1 MVKKVRLKCLP
12 YMNNNLPVEAKH
24 KVIIVQDENGDTW
37 FKGSDV
43 IYKLKGLSYG
53 PGMDHGIGIYKSK
66 FKKRRSIFDIIL
78 TRRKMI
84 YTIIINN
91 DRRYRLRFEFNAVL
105 EMQNIDTGEI
115 TKLNFIC
122 NTRSMKKIEKKLL
135 FDLSI

>member
-24 KVIIVQDENGDTW
+24 EVIIVQDENGDTW

-53 PGMDHGIGIYKSK
+53 PGMDHGIGRYKSK
-66 FKKRRSIFDIIL
+66 FKNRRSIFDIIL
-78 TRRKMI
+78 TRRKGI
-84 YTIIINN
+84 YTMII
-91 DRRYRLRFEFNAVL
+91 DRRYRLRFEFDAVL